1 MLMEA
6 FPHSSSIAAFAI
18 QSCHMHFR
26 TYDGNYTLKGHRKR
40 KQLEVNSSGNDSA
53 VVRVRDLKVNAAS
66 LPFPV
71 SISCRLRALG
81 STFFFGNWI
90 YIIRKLW
97 GRQKYGEGSQQRRRE
112 MKWSMLR
119 TGLHDLGVS
128 AWVIPLFQ
136 GAVMGL
142 LLSCPQSSSNAFSI
156 TFTPDTSDPR
166 L

>member
-90 YIIRKLW
+90 YIIRKL
-97 GRQKYGEGSQQRRRE
+97 
-112 MKWSMLR
+112 
-119 TGLHDLGVS
+119 LHERNK
-128 AWVIPLFQ
+128 FKFTKNCT
-136 GAVMGL
+136 
-142 LLSCPQSSSNAFSI
+142 LSKSH
-156 TFTPDTSDPR
+156 
-166 L
+166 